1 MLIVTVV
8 HIRETGA
15 ELGHVGAD
23 QRIGHQVDV
32 VGDDH
37 QIAYPKR
44 RIHAAAGVRYEQVAD
59 PEQLEHPHG
68 ERHLLHGVTFVIV
81 EPPLHGHYAA
91 PFEQTENQFSLMS
104 LDRRNGKIGNLL
116 IVDRIF
122 LIDTV
127 GEIAQS
133 GTENNAYF
141 RLEVFDACLN
151 EGRSLFNSL

>member
-1 MLIVTVV
+1 
-8 HIRETGA
+8 
-15 ELGHVGAD
+15 
-23 QRIGHQVDV
+23 
-32 VGDDH
+32 
-37 QIAYPKR
+37 
-44 RIHAAAGVRYEQVAD
+44 
-59 PEQLEHPHG
+59 
-68 ERHLLHGVTFVIV
+68 
-81 EPPLHGHYAA
+81 
-91 PFEQTENQFSLMS
+91 MS

-151 EGRSLFNSL
+151 EAAVSLILSNIAL

>member
-1 MLIVTVV
+1 
-8 HIRETGA
+8 
-15 ELGHVGAD
+15 
-23 QRIGHQVDV
+23 
-32 VGDDH
+32 
-37 QIAYPKR
+37 
-44 RIHAAAGVRYEQVAD
+44 
-59 PEQLEHPHG
+59 
-68 ERHLLHGVTFVIV
+68 
-81 EPPLHGHYAA
+81 
-91 PFEQTENQFSLMS
+91 MS